1 MRRENWIPL
10 PPPIDWWS
18 EAWRSHDVQAMSFP
32 SPSTLPAVVSEI
44 STIAVPN
51 CSGETELWRR
61 GRFRVKIEAGKF
73 VEVSVWSRIPK
84 AKMVNGFHAI
94 EEFIISKF
102 KAFPLSSTP
111 RKAEY
116 EKSRSFPLFYFLL
129 FRGGFGSSAI
139 ILMETLHFV
148 LLLFYCYKL
157 LSS

>member
-1 MRRENWIPL
+1 
-10 PPPIDWWS
+10 
-18 EAWRSHDVQAMSFP
+18 
-32 SPSTLPAVVSEI
+32 
-44 STIAVPN
+44 
-51 CSGETELWRR
+51 
-61 GRFRVKIEAGKF
+61 
-73 VEVSVWSRIPK
+73 
-84 AKMVNGFHAI
+84 MVNGFHAI

-129 FRGGFGSSAI
+129 LFRGGFGSSAI